1 MQDPPRDEVAKQ
13 VVVEAREVPTIEV
26 ARTEEVPTIEVGR
39 TQAESSEGARAPLA
53 KEEAE
58 EDEDEEGD
66 DTVSGKLVTSAKL
79 AQGLVEVSLLPR
91 SLCGRLV
98 LVDVAL

>member
-1 MQDPPRDEVAKQ
+1 VEVK
-13 VVVEAREVPTIEV
+13 AREVPAIEV
-26 ARTEEVPTIEVGR
+26 ARTGEVPAIEVGR
-39 TQAESSEGARAPLA
+39 TRAGSSEGAWAPSA
-53 KEEAE
+53 KEEVE

-66 DTVSGKLVTSAKL
+66 GTISIKLVTSAKL

-98 LVDVAL
+98 LIDVAL

>member
-1 MQDPPRDEVAKQ
+1 M
-13 VVVEAREVPTIEV
+13 VVEALEVPAIEV
-26 ARTEEVPTIEVGR
+26 VRTEEVPAVEVGR
-39 TQAESSEGARAPLA
+39 TQAEPSEVARTPPV

-66 DTVSGKLVTSAKL
+66 GTISGKLVTSAKL

-91 SLCGRLV
+91 S
-98 LVDVAL
+98 

>member
-1 MQDPPRDEVAKQ
+1 MEVTAH
-13 VVVEAREVPTIEV
+13 EVPD
-26 ARTEEVPTIEVGR
+26 IEVGR
-39 TQAESSEGARAPLA
+39 TRAGSSEGARAPPA
-53 KEEAE
+53 K

-66 DTVSGKLVTSAKL
+66 GTIFVKLVTSAKL

>member
-1 MQDPPRDEVAKQ
+1 MVGAL
-13 VVVEAREVPTIEV
+13 EVPAIEV
-26 ARTEEVPTIEVGR
+26 VRTTEVLAIEAER
-39 TQAESSEGARAPLA
+39 TQAEPSEGVRTPPA

-66 DTVSGKLVTSAKL
+66 GTVSGKLVTSAKL

-91 SLCGRLV
+91 S
-98 LVDVAL
+98 